1 MYSQEDIFKALQ
13 AGTNPEDMIR
23 QFTDNMNAA
32 IAQKKAEDQKKNQ
45 AYARKVAKMQAIID
59 EVFDFMKE
67 FYPSLPITDDLR
79 DGVDAHDLIESLDES
94 VHQVA
99 QLSAMFGDIMNE
111 KKPQQS
117 ITIKKAIDSDDA
129 LNKFL
134 KSNGLK

>member
-1 MYSQEDIFKALQ
+1 MYSQEDILKALQ

-67 FYPSLPITDDLR
+67 FYPSLPITEDLR
-79 DGVDAHDLIESLDES
+79 DGVDAHDLVESLDDS
-94 VHQVA
+94 VRQVE
-99 QLSAMFGDIMNE
+99 QLTAMFGGIMNE
-111 KKPQQS
+111 KPQQN
-117 ITIKKAIDSDDA
+117 ITIKKTINSDDA

>member
-79 DGVDAHDLIESLDES
+79 DGVDAHDLVEALDDS
-94 VHQVA
+94 VRQVE
-99 QLSAMFGDIMNE
+99 QLTSMFGGLVNE
-111 KKPQQS
+111 KPQQS
-117 ITIKKAIDSDDA
+117 ITIKKAINSDDA
-129 LNKFL
+129 LNNFL

>member
-79 DGVDAHDLIESLDES
+79 DGVDAHDLVESLDDS
-94 VHQVA
+94 VRQVE
-99 QLSAMFGDIMNE
+99 QLTSMFGGLVNE
-111 KKPQQS
+111 KPQQS